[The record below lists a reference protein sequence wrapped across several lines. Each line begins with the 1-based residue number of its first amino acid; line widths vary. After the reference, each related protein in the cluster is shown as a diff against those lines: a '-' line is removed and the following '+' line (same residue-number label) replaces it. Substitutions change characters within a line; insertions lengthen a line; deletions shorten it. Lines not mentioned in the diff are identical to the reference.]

1 MSLRGHHESS
11 YAHWEAACLGKR
23 YKGVGGVLAI
33 VTLLKFFAH
42 LAVDIRLIPLIAMPV
57 LGYVST
63 EFEWERNA
71 DSTMHHEVCK
81 LKNRCMHNRRGSF

>member
-23 YKGVGGVLAI
+23 YKGVRGVLAI

-63 EFEWERNA
+63 ELPRA
-71 DSTMHHEVCK
+71 SLYLSLPIKRICK
-81 LKNRCMHNRRGSF
+81 HGHLMLLFIIT